1 MASAVVFAYHNVGVR
16 CLSVLIAHGIDIR
29 LVITHQDN
37 PSENIWFGSVKEL
50 SESYEIPVIMPDNP
64 NSPEMITRLKDCQAD
79 FLFSFYYRNM
89 LSKAVLETAKRGA
102 FNMHG
107 SLLPKYRGRVPVNW
121 AIIHGEVE
129 TGATLHVMNEKPDNG
144 AIVDQFAV
152 PILPDD
158 RSAEVFNKVTVAA
171 ELVMNRCLPDLVK
184 GNAQFTPQDLSKG
197 AYFGGRK
204 AEDGRI
210 NWQQPAHAIHN
221 LVRAVSE
228 PFPGA
233 FFDTPQGQIILWQT
247 HVTNLS
253 ETGKPALFFKNNAL
267 YARCADGQLLRVL
280 KAELN
285 GQPLNAD
292 NFNYRFDG
300 AHIIMLPT

>member
-16 CLSVLIAHGIDIR
+16 CLSVLIAQGIDVR
-29 LVITHQDN
+29 QVVTHQDN
-37 PSENIWFGSVKEL
+37 PNENIWFGSVKEL
-50 SESYEIPVIMPDNP
+50 SESYDIPVIMPDNA
-64 NSPEMITRLKDCQAD
+64 NTPEVIARLKDCQAD

-89 LSKAVLETAKRGA
+89 LSKAVLETARRGA

-129 TGATLHVMNEKPDNG
+129 TGATLHIMNEKPDNG

-158 RSAEVFNKVTVAA
+158 TSAQVLNKVTVAA
-171 ELVMNRCLPDLVK
+171 ELILNRCLPDLVE
-184 GNAQFTPQDLSKG
+184 GNAKFTSQDLSKG

-210 NWQQPAHAIHN
+210 DWQQPARAIHN

-233 FFDTPQGQIILWQT
+233 FFDTAQGKIIIWQT
-247 HVTNLS
+247 RVTKLF
-253 ETGKPALFFKNNAL
+253 ETGKPAMFAKNNAL
-267 YARCADGQLLRVL
+267 YTRCADSQLLRVL

-285 GQPLNAD
+285 GQPLDAN
-292 NFNYRFDG
+292 NFNLRFDG
-300 AHIIMLPT
+300 TEMIMLPI

>member
-16 CLSVLIAHGIDIR
+16 CLSVLVAQDIDVR

-37 PSENIWFGSVKEL
+37 PNENIWFGNVREL
-50 SESYEIPVIMPDNP
+50 AESYDISVIMPDNP
-64 NSPEMITRLKDCQAD
+64 NTPEIITRLKDCQVD

-89 LSKAVLETAKRGA
+89 LSKAILETGKRGA

-158 RSAEVFNKVTVAA
+158 TSAQVLNKVTVAA
-171 ELVMNRCLPDLVK
+171 ELVLSRCLPDLVNGDAK
-184 GNAQFTPQDLSKG
+184 FTPQDLSKG
-197 AYFGGRK
+197 AYFGSRK

-210 NWQQPAHAIHN
+210 NWQQSAYAIHN

-233 FFDTPQGQIILWQT
+233 FFDTPQGKVIIWQT
-247 HVTNLS
+247 RVTKLF
-253 ETGKPALFFKNNAL
+253 EVGKPAMFAKNKCSL
-267 YARCADGQLLRVL
+267 YLRCADNQLLRVL
-280 KAELN
+280 KSELN
-285 GQPLNAD
+285 GQPLDAN
-292 NFNYRFDG
+292 NFSLLFDG
-300 AHIIMLPT
+300 KGMIEL

>member
-64 NSPEMITRLKDCQAD
+64 NSPEMLTRLKDCQAD